1 MKILFSSKLLIYP
14 IMKICNIM
22 PSINNVIKIIKKE
35 KIDNKF
41 CFVDSLLLQLFKKRN
56 ISFRNNSLFSS

>member
-1 MKILFSSKLLIYP
+1 
-14 IMKICNIM
+14 MKICNIM
-22 PSINNVIKIIKKE
+22 SSINDVIKIIKKE

-56 ISFRNNSLFSS
+56 ISLSNIQKQFSIQFLIN

>member
-1 MKILFSSKLLIYP
+1 
-14 IMKICNIM
+14 MKICNIM